1 MPKFFLDSAPGET
14 ALLDG
19 EDGRHIARSLR
30 MRPGEALTLCD
41 CRGTDY
47 DGVIDTIDGE
57 NVTVRILG
65 SRPCAAEPSLS
76 AVLYQCLPKL
86 DKFDLVVQKSVELGV
101 SRIVPVLSMRCVS
114 RPDAKSLAKK
124 LERWNRIAAEA
135 AKQSGRGILPPVSP
149 ALTFEQAVREAE
161 SAGGVNLL
169 FYEGGGVFRC
179 CQCALPHMIHE
190 KAGCI
195 VNIASIWG
203 EVGASCEVHYS
214 AAKAA
219 VIGLTKALAKELGP
233 SGIRVNCVSPGVID
247 TEMNAQHGEETMRE
261 LCDCTPLGRI
271 GLPEDVAAAV
281 SYLVSDAAS
290 FVTGQVLPV
299 NGGFPY

>member
-1 MPKFFLDSAPGET
+1 MTEGKNMPKFFLDSAPGET

-19 EDGRHIARSLR
+19 EDGRHISRSLR

-57 NVTVRILG
+57 SVTVRILG

-149 ALTFEQAVREAE
+149 ALPFEQAVREAE

-169 FYEGGGVFRC
+169 FYEGGGVPIRERIGE
-179 CQCALPHMIHE
+179 ATRT
-190 KAGCI
+190 
-195 VNIASIWG
+195 ASLFIG
-203 EVGASCEVHYS
+203 PEGGFDKSEVEL
-214 AAKAA
+214 AAAHGITPA
-219 VIGLTKALAKELGP
+219 TLGPRILRTETAPLAALAAIMTV
-233 SGIRVNCVSPGVID
+233 SGN
-247 TEMNAQHGEETMRE
+247 M
-261 LCDCTPLGRI
+261 
-271 GLPEDVAAAV
+271 
-281 SYLVSDAAS
+281 
-290 FVTGQVLPV
+290 
-299 NGGFPY
+299 

>member
-65 SRPCAAEPSLS
+65 SRPCA

-169 FYEGGGVFRC
+169 FYEGGGVPIRERIGE
-179 CQCALPHMIHE
+179 ATRT
-190 KAGCI
+190 
-195 VNIASIWG
+195 ASLFIG
-203 EVGASCEVHYS
+203 PEGGFDKSEVEL
-214 AAKAA
+214 AAAHGITPA
-219 VIGLTKALAKELGP
+219 TLGPRILRTETAPLAALAAIMTV
-233 SGIRVNCVSPGVID
+233 SGN
-247 TEMNAQHGEETMRE
+247 M
-261 LCDCTPLGRI
+261 
-271 GLPEDVAAAV
+271 
-281 SYLVSDAAS
+281 
-290 FVTGQVLPV
+290 
-299 NGGFPY
+299 